1 VITRKTEPQKAE
13 IPPKEG
19 TYTFKEACDILLYV
33 RVRSLSRER
42 RRTSEIIP
50 HAFREAYFSLFS
62 GPEPETLHADLYRML
77 IDEGTDVIVQQ
88 LKEYNHR
95 RKRLLRE
102 IRGKIEVRSLKR
114 CEEAAKL
121 RVVASDAGNNGVDLR
136 SAFIPLYASTALVAE
151 GWRIMDEPIFRAG
164 MPDVWAD
171 EFRTEQRE
179 SLLAFKIQCDVT
191 EEAVERWE
199 PKAVLMD
206 GSLLINFWLSPL
218 PDSTEDYIND
228 FREALISSV
237 GLLHY
242 CYERDIPI
250 VGFVKRTRINR
261 ICRKFRVPKL
271 RDTALMDL
279 ILRLGEYTLPE
290 DEPMKGRIVERYRRK
305 AEELGIPSR
314 DVAEFTSIYSS
325 YIRTGLTTPFRL
337 EIPRYC
343 LDRLEDLCGLVF
355 TTSEE
360 ERGIPFSIG
369 EADRLTKVTTSISN
383 IRTLMI
389 YSKSLDLVRK
399 GEMRMQDL
407 NLLALQHGEPWTLT
421 DRDYISGLLGGEQGG

>member
-1 VITRKTEPQKAE
+1 MNK
-13 IPPKEG
+13 
-19 TYTFKEACDILLYV
+19 
-33 RVRSLSRER
+33 ER
-42 RRTSEIIP
+42 RKKPEVIP
-50 HAFREAYFSLFS
+50 RVFRETYFSLFS

-77 IDEGTDVIVQQ
+77 IDEGTDIIVQR
-88 LKEYNHR
+88 LKEYNQRR
-95 RKRLLRE
+95 RKLVER
-102 IRGKIEVRSLKR
+102 IRGEIEVRRLTRS
-114 CEEAAKL
+114 EEAAKL
-121 RVVASDAGNNGVDLR
+121 QVVASDAGNNGVDLR

-151 GWRIMDEPIFRAG
+151 GWRILDEPVFKAG
-164 MPDVWAD
+164 KPDLWAD

-179 SLLAFKIQCDVT
+179 SLLAFKIQCEVT

-199 PKAVLMD
+199 PKLVLMD
-206 GSLLINFWLSPL
+206 GSLLLNFWLLPL
-218 PDSTEDYIND
+218 PDSTGDYVND
-228 FREALISSV
+228 FEEALLSSV

-250 VGFVKRTRINR
+250 VGFVKRTRINHL
-261 ICRKFRVPKL
+261 CRKFRVPKL

-279 ILRLGEYTLPE
+279 VLRLGEYTLPE
-290 DEPMKGRIVERYRRK
+290 DEPMKGPIVNKYKKK

-314 DVAEFTSIYSS
+314 DISDFISIYSS

-343 LDRLEDLCGLVF
+343 LDRLEEICTLIF

-360 ERGIPFSIG
+360 EKGIPFSIG

-407 NLLALQHGEPWTLT
+407 NLLALQHGEPWVLT
-421 DRDYISGLLGGEQGG
+421 DGEYISSLLGEERGG